1 MTEFAFPE
9 MMVGVVKAFRAGDP
23 EWAHDIFDAY
33 FALARY
39 EQQPGLG
46 LALRKIILAKR
57 GAIALLRPAAALSPA
72 DIAEVAPD
80 CAPGATAA

>member
-1 MTEFAFPE
+1 MTEFAFPK

-23 EWAHDIFDAY
+23 EWAHNIFDAY

-46 LALRKIILAKR
+46 FALRKIILAKR
-57 GAIALLRPAAALSPA
+57 GAIALPRPAAALSPA
-72 DIAEVAPD
+72 DIVEVAPD